1 MWTLIKNSV
10 ASLAAFLG
18 LQRSRQDAL
27 NTDRMQANERARQD
41 AAIKD
46 SANRAVA
53 ENDLDE
59 IRKKAGE

>member
-10 ASLAAFLG
+10 AALAAFLG
-18 LQRSRQDAL
+18 LQRARNDAL
-27 NTDRMQANERARQD
+27 NTEQMQANERARQD

-46 SANRAVA
+46 SAARAVA
-53 ENDLDE
+53 DNDLDE